1 MSRAWPTYRKP
12 TSFSSSLQRNTSSE
26 TKRYIYTETK
36 AILILLGNKYIF
48 LLVGSVVFVYSE
60 LHYCTW
66 NIVVEEMHC
75 STVSWTCDRVVRFI
89 HYITWQCIRAV
100 MILYCNTLHNTIIH
114 WTSFALQEPVH
125 HSSDENIVWH
135 YITLQDP
142 VHQSSDEIP
151 QGSEQS
157 LLSALGATA
166 EGNSQ
171 PDLTKIIIQHTNT
184 LLKKNNW

>member
-1 MSRAWPTYRKP
+1 MWDPKMFFLY
-12 TSFSSSLQRNTSSE
+12 FSSRRFCSICVQWIALP
-26 TKRYIYTETK
+26 
-36 AILILLGNKYIF
+36 
-48 LLVGSVVFVYSE
+48 
-60 LHYCTW
+60 TW

-75 STVSWTCDRVVRFI
+75 STVSWTCIAAGRRVVRFI

-125 HSSDENIVWH
+125 HSSDE
-135 YITLQDP
+135 
-142 VHQSSDEIP
+142 IP

-157 LLSALGATA
+157 LLSALRATA

-184 LLKKNNW
+184 LLAKKIDYRILMDFCQLIQI